1 MTGAKDMSA
10 PGRKRLYA
18 APGCEVPLR
27 SAKQPFNRGE
37 FQWLELPL
45 TASCGP
51 SSTSLRDLRNMYH
64 DLHTFFT
71 YD

>member
-45 TASCGP
+45 TANSRHSQSQIIRQSL
-51 SSTSLRDLRNMYH
+51 SSWAG
-64 DLHTFFT
+64 
-71 YD
+71 

>member
-45 TASCGP
+45 PARRSPPIVTDCDGRKEK
-51 SSTSLRDLRNMYH
+51 SS
-64 DLHTFFT
+64 FVT
-71 YD
+71 YT